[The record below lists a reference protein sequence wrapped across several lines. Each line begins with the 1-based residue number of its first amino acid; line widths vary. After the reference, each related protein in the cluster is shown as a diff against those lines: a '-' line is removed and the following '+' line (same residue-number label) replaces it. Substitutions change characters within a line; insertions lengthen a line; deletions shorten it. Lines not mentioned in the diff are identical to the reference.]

1 MSLEHILL
9 GMLRT
14 PATGY
19 DLGKQFADAPAHFWF
34 AERSQIYPTLKRM
47 ESQGLLQR
55 QEAPSERGPR
65 RQVYETTPAGR
76 AALRHWLRGGPKIG
90 RERLGYVAQTFFL
103 GELGDFEE
111 SLRIVKQMRREWAQK
126 VAALELAELQMH
138 EECGDCSRLDADG
151 FHYYAALRMGL
162 HTHRAR
168 IGWCDETIEQ
178 LNERIAEASPQP
190 VGAKER

>member
-9 GMLRT
+9 GMLRS
-14 PATGY
+14 PSTGY
-19 DLGKQFADAPAHFWF
+19 DLGKRFAEAPAHFWF

-55 QEAPSERGPR
+55 HEAPSARGPR

-76 AALRHWLRGGPKIG
+76 EALRHWLRGGSKIG

-111 SLRIVKQMRREWAQK
+111 SLRIIKQMRREWAQK
-126 VAALELAELQMH
+126 VATLELVELQMH
-138 EECGDCSRLDADG
+138 QECGDRSRLDADG
-151 FHYYAALRMGL
+151 FHHHAALRMGL

-168 IGWCDETIEQ
+168 IAWCDETIEQ
-178 LNERIAEASPQP
+178 LNERIAEARAEP
-190 VGAKER
+190 VGTEEQ